1 MKKILNLKNQVYLSL
16 LWSSAGTAVTFIS
29 KIIVL
34 SVLARLLSP
43 NEFGKVGVAILVV
56 DFGRKF
62 TQIGMGP
69 AIIQR
74 KVLLPIHISTGH
86 IVNII
91 LNVLMFFLIFLI
103 SPWIAT
109 FFNTSEIINIL
120 RVLSFCFL
128 IRSISIIPLAL
139 ITRNINFK
147 INAKIDSISYV
158 FGYGFFGVVSALLN
172 FGLWSLVIAI
182 IMEAIFKTIL
192 ILHYNKEKVSY
203 KFCFKA
209 LQDLLN
215 FGIGQSIYQFSN
227 YFALQGD
234 NFVVG
239 KFLGASQLGI
249 YGRAYQLISMPSKLF
264 AQAFGKVL
272 FPVFS
277 KIQDNT
283 MKLQHIY
290 VNGIKIAGTVIIPF
304 GVLISFCAP
313 EIIQILLG
321 DQWMEAVMPVR
332 IFAMVIYFRILYAIS
347 NIVLK
352 STGNVYIMAYLQIF
366 YGLTVLILSYVGSI
380 FYGVSGVAIGVSLSI
395 FLHIII
401 VNIALK
407 MKLDFSFNR
416 FLLSISPSFILGFFN
431 FILFYLT
438 HILLS
443 GTEFHPLVSLIV
455 YGTIMLSFSS
465 FCIYIF
471 PEIFLGIYHTKI
483 LSNLKLK

>member
-1 MKKILNLKNQVYLSL
+1 MKKISSLKKQVYLSL
-16 LWSSAGTAVTFIS
+16 LWSSGGTAVTFIS

-34 SVLARLLSP
+34 MVLARLLSP
-43 NEFGKVGVAILVV
+43 NEFGQVGVAILVV

-91 LNVLMFFLIFLI
+91 LNVLMFFLIYHL

-109 FFNTSEIINIL
+109 FFNSSDIINIL

-139 ITRNINFK
+139 IIRKIDFK
-147 INAKIDSISYV
+147 INAKIDSLSYV
-158 FGYGFFGVVSALLN
+158 FGYGFFGVISALLN

-182 IMEAIFKTIL
+182 IIEAIFKTIL
-192 ILHYNKEKVSY
+192 ILYYNKEKVSY
-203 KFCFKA
+203 KFSFKA
-209 LQDLLN
+209 LQDLLS
-215 FGIGQSIYQFSN
+215 FGIGQSIYQLSN
-227 YFALQGD
+227 YFAHQGD

-272 FPVFS
+272 FPAFS
-277 KIQDNT
+277 KIQDDT
-283 MKLQHIY
+283 MKLQNIY
-290 VNGIKIAGTVIIPF
+290 INGLKIAGTVIIPC

-313 EIIQILLG
+313 EIIQLLLG
-321 DQWMEAVMPVR
+321 DQWMEAVMLMR
-332 IFAMVIYFRILYAIS
+332 IFALIIFFRILNAIS
-347 NIVLK
+347 NIILK

-380 FYGVSGVAIGVSLSI
+380 FYDMTGVAIGVSLSI
-395 FLHIII
+395 ILHTFI
-401 VNIALK
+401 VNIVLK
-407 MKLDFSFNR
+407 IKLDFSFIS
-416 FLLSISPSFILGFFN
+416 FLKSILSPFILGFFN
-431 FILFYLT
+431 FILFYFIHKLF
-438 HILLS
+438 LEV
-443 GTEFHPLVSLIV
+443 EFHPIFSLIS
-455 YGTIMLSFSS
+455 YGSLMLGFCSL
-465 FCIYIF
+465 CIYIW
-471 PEIFLGIYHTKI
+471 PEMFLGIYSKKI
-483 LSNLKLK
+483 FSHLKLK